1 MWVTA
6 FFQSEGVPVTGL
18 APSITIT
25 DIDTDTVDV
34 SAASMTEVG
43 NGLYKYDFS
52 GFNQA
57 KRYFTICDGGD
68 TLLDPDRYA
77 VADSFDYGE
86 INQILEDTNAL
97 QTDLTD
103 GGRLDLLVDAVKE
116 RTDNL
121 PDDPASDANVETAI
135 SDSESTITTA
145 ISTTGSTITTAVST
159 TELNIRGTDSDTL
172 KTLSG
177 QLDTIEGKADVIG
190 TVADTIQE
198 RTSNLPDDPA
208 SESAIATA
216 ISTTESNIRGAD
228 SDTLGILSGQL
239 DANYSAIASIQN
251 NTTRRIDIPTRLVVP
266 DEGEDDVTYRFILGL
281 YDTTGNPEIPDST
294 PTVQV
299 ENLSG
304 IERLAVTSMLQFY
317 EDDGETPQDGQY
329 YYDYTVTSAT
339 DLENLI
345 VTVKV
350 LEGGVTT
357 YHRRTTEVT
366 EFEAD
371 LTEMQADVTEIK
383 SKTDY
388 LPADTSTKL
397 TTIGSQVTT
406 VQNTL
411 ENATTGLAP
420 IKTAINTVDTVV
432 NAIKTKTDHL
442 PADTS
447 GELDNIDSAIANAQT
462 ATTDAEDNI
471 TALLGN
477 ATYGLNALKSLLDA
491 IDTSTELSARFEEI
505 KGDGWTSETMVQLDA
520 LLDAIKAKTD
530 YLPSNTAQELTNID
544 TEIAAT
550 RERTDNLPDDPA
562 SQTEVETAI
571 AITETN
577 IRGDEVSNGV
587 HGTIKTVYD
596 RVTAHDETIQAAI
609 TTHETNVLAG
619 IETQGIDLKTFIST
633 HDIGVNTKLDTIQAA
648 TDNLTDN
655 PADQAS
661 IEAAIAAA
669 EENIRGGVQTLQT
682 IYSKLGTHDSNME
695 NTIEVLET
703 ALRGTNNKD
712 LSVLSSQLTL
722 HDNSIHSGI
731 TDITTAISTTE
742 SNIRGGDQSLE
753 TIKTSLD
760 AAREDLTF
768 VKNIEGGRW
777 KIKSNQMIFYAA
789 DNETEVARFNLYDSG
804 GSETSTN
811 VYDRQR
817 VTP

>member
-6 FFQSEGVPVTGL
+6 FFQNEGVPATGL

-34 SAASMTEVG
+34 SAAAMTEVG
-43 NGLYKYDFS
+43 NGLYKYNFS
-52 GFNQA
+52 AFNQA

-68 TLLDPDRYA
+68 TLLNPDRYA

-116 RTDNL
+116 KTDNL

-145 ISTTGSTITTAVST
+145 ISTTESTITTAVST
-159 TELNIRGTDSDTL
+159 TESNIRGTDSDTL

-177 QLDTIEGKADVIG
+177 QLDTIEDKADVID

-208 SESAIATA
+208 SELAIATA

-239 DANYSAIASIQN
+239 DENYSAIASIQN

-304 IERLAVTSMLQFY
+304 TERLAVTSMLQFY

-339 DLENLI
+339 GLENLI

-383 SKTDY
+383 AKTDY

-420 IKTAINTVDTVV
+420 IKTAIDTVDTVV
-432 NAIKTKTDHL
+432 DAIKTKTDHL

-447 GELDNIDSAIANAQT
+447 IELDNIDSAIANAQT

-471 TALLGN
+471 TVLLGN
-477 ATYGLNALKSLLDA
+477 ATYGLNALKTLLDA

-505 KGDGWTSETMVQLDA
+505 KGDGWTSETMVQLDT

-530 YLPSNTAQELTNID
+530 YLPSNTAQELTDID

-562 SQTEVETAI
+562 SQTEVGTAI
-571 AITETN
+571 ATTEIN
-577 IRGDEVSNGV
+577 IRGDEISNGV
-587 HGTIKTVYD
+587 QGTIKTVYD
-596 RVTAHDETIQAAI
+596 RVTAHDETIQTTI

-619 IETQGIDLKTFIST
+619 IETQGIDVKTFIST
-633 HDIGVNTKLDTIQAA
+633 HDTGVNTKLDTIQAA
-648 TDNLTDN
+648 TGNLTDN
-655 PADQAS
+655 PADQTS

-669 EENIRGGVQTLQT
+669 EGNIRGGEQTLQT
-682 IYSKLGTHDSNME
+682 IYSKLGIHDSNME
-695 NTIEVLET
+695 NTIEALET
-703 ALRGTNNKD
+703 ALRGSNNKD

-722 HDNSIHSGI
+722 HDNGIHSGI
-731 TDITTAISTTE
+731 SDITTAISTTE

-768 VKNIEGGRW
+768 VKDIEGGRW

-804 GSETSTN
+804 GNETSTN